1 MLKTLTA
8 AGVGLTML
16 AAPAAAQDPAGAAL
30 VAAQFD
36 VLTSEMGLTAG
47 ARQTGRLA
55 QGASRTVVL
64 QSPGGDVY
72 FVGACDENCRDL
84 DLVVRDSAGREIG
97 RDVELDDTPILV
109 VQGPAAAYSV
119 EVSMAD
125 CAGECHWGVAV
136 FR

>member
-1 MLKTLTA
+1 MLKTLPA
-8 AGVGLTML
+8 AGLALAML
-16 AAPAAAQDPAGAAL
+16 AAPAAAQNARGAAV

-36 VLTSEMGLTAG
+36 ALTGDMGLTAG

-55 QGASRTVVL
+55 GGGSRTVVL
-64 QSPGGDVY
+64 QSPGGEVY
-72 FVGACDENCRDL
+72 FIGACDENCRDL

-97 RDVELDDTPILV
+97 RDVELDDTPIVV

-125 CAGECHWGVAV
+125 CTGECHWGVGV